1 VINPPCFIS
10 ENAIIENSILG
21 PYTSVASGA
30 VVKDSIII
38 NSIISYEAKVFKTLL
53 YDSIIGNEAEVY
65 GKLNK
70 LNVGNS
76 STIEL
81 E

>member
-1 VINPPCFIS
+1 
-10 ENAIIENSILG
+10 
-21 PYTSVASGA
+21 VASGA
-30 VVKDSIII
+30 VVKDSIIK
-38 NSIISYEAKVFKTLL
+38 NSIISYEAKVMKSML
-53 YDSIIGNEAEVY
+53 YDSIIGNEAEVL
-65 GKLNK
+65 GKFNK